1 MRRKDESNGVLYN
14 VKNKISDFFYEFSVK
29 NHQRK
34 EKKGTIKEKQIGDKA
49 KGEIVFICIMMA
61 YPIVCFI
68 LNYICVVADSFA
80 LAFQSYDNV
89 SEKYVGFTFY
99 NFGKVFKDL
108 FTEPSFGGYLKNSGI
123 LWCIST
129 FINMPISIIVSFCIY
144 KKIPFSGFFK
154 TILFLPQIIPGMVWV
169 LVYKYGV
176 DYAWPIFFG
185 NHNFLMNPKY
195 DFLTLILFQQWL
207 AFGGGLIIYTGAMG
221 RIDPALV
228 EVGKIEGFT
237 IWQELWYLTL
247 PTIYGT
253 ISVPLTT
260 CLTGLLTAS
269 LPLFMFY
276 GEYAREGLHTIS
288 YYLFT
293 IVIGNNQTKELF
305 PYSSAFAIVISLIA
319 SPLALLTKRFL
330 EKVGPSED

>member
-1 MRRKDESNGVLYN
+1 MKKTETTNFFM
-14 VKNKISDFFYEFSVK
+14 KNKISDFIYGIRVK
-29 NHQRK
+29 NYQRK
-34 EKKGTIKEKQIGDKA
+34 LKKGKIKEKEISCQS
-49 KGEIVFICIMMA
+49 KGEIIFLCVMMA
-61 YPIVCFI
+61 YPVIAFV
-68 LNYICVVADSFA
+68 LNYVCVVADSFA
-80 LAFQSYDNV
+80 LAFQRYDSIN
-89 SEKYVGFTFY
+89 EQYVGFTFA

-108 FTEPSFGGYLKNSGI
+108 FTEPNFAGYLTNSTI
-123 LWCIST
+123 LWLIST
-129 FINMPISIIVSFCIY
+129 FINMPLSVLISFCIY
-144 KKIPFSGFFK
+144 KKIPFAGFFK

-169 LVYKYGV
+169 LIYKYGV

-185 NHNFLMNPKY
+185 PLNFLMNPKY
-195 DFLTLILFQQWL
+195 DFLTLVIFQQWL
-207 AFGGGLIIYTGAMG
+207 SFGGGLIIYTGAMG

-228 EVGKIEGFT
+228 EVGKLEGFNV
-237 IWQELWYLTL
+237 WQELWYLTL

-260 CLTGLLTAS
+260 CLTGILTAS

-319 SPLALLTKRFL
+319 SPVALLTKKVL